1 MGSRLDNIKRD
12 YGITSGS
19 APEPDRAPALRYDLA
34 NLSPSRIAAQVYC
47 EKKVDLGFRFPNVEI
62 TSAAIDGG
70 SAGHDALEEGAEPVS
85 HDELQELIAAKAR
98 IPLLGMSLAAEFRGI
113 SIRGVIDFVELEGNR
128 ADLLL
133 EFKFS
138 RWRRFFPDYLIQL
151 DAYGY
156 LLSENGFDTNGL
168 SLALVTLPRS
178 TPTPGPRLKVALYE
192 GAELAAICSA
202 AKELN
207 RHLKGRLARQRL
219 VSIPL
224 PRGPYASALGLA
236 SLEGLSAQTDDFTAY
251 LFPYS
256 RERAEAGLAW
266 AVDYWTARREAAPTD
281 NPNKCRACEYD
292 ACRLCPFALVAPDP
306 RIQVHTS
313 RSGGNTL
320 YRVRIR

>member
-12 YGITSGS
+12 YDILSGS
-19 APEPDRAPALRYDLA
+19 ASEPNRAPALRYDLA

-47 EKKVDLGFRFPNVEI
+47 EKKVDLEFRFPNGEI
-62 TSAAIDGG
+62 TSAAIDTGI
-70 SAGHDALEEGAEPVS
+70 AGHDALEEGAEPVS
-85 HDELQELIAAKAR
+85 RDELQKLIAAKAR
-98 IPLLGMSLAAEFRGI
+98 IPLLGMPLAAEFRGI
-113 SIRGVIDFVELEGNR
+113 AIRGVIDFVELEGNR

-156 LLSENGFDTNGL
+156 LLGENGFDTKGL

-178 TPTPGPRLKVALYE
+178 TPTPGPRPKLALE
-192 GAELAAICSA
+192 GAELAAIHLA
-202 AKELN
+202 AKKLN
-207 RHLKGRLARQRL
+207 RHLKGRSARRRL
-219 VSIPL
+219 VSMPL
-224 PRGPYASALGLA
+224 PRGPYTSALGLA

-251 LFPYS
+251 LVPYS

-266 AVDYWTARREAAPTD
+266 AVDYWTARREAVPTD
-281 NPNKCRACEYD
+281 NPSKCRVCEYN
-292 ACRLCPFALVAPDP
+292 ACRLCPFALVEPDP

-313 RSGGNTL
+313 RSGGDTI
-320 YRVRIR
+320 YRVRIH